1 MKKQEKKGTRA
12 FVLRSSGSGGCSR
25 GYDAK
30 KERALETE
38 DHVAKE
44 EKRGSTLLVEDK
56 TTWAPLPLL
65 ILYIILKIHFWKP

>member
-1 MKKQEKKGTRA
+1 MKKEEKKGTRA

-30 KERALETE
+30 KERALETVLE

-44 EKRGSTLLVEDK
+44 EKRGS
-56 TTWAPLPLL
+56 
-65 ILYIILKIHFWKP
+65 IRC